1 MSWHDSPTFL
11 NWVLPALLSSSVAW
25 VCLVRRYH
33 GKGRLLGTHRSTWHS
48 VAMLGAMAGVAL
60 VLLILLPLLGK
71 VPPIAV
77 GVATGTGVIG
87 RGRVQA
93 DTTKPFVAVLT
104 LGTAHLLERLEEC
117 MATDCADWAD
127 SVMMGFKDISQMQIF
142 AHLVVVHALARQSN
156 KGRRKTVEACYEEA
170 DKAFGRAINT
180 ESQIGE
186 ACRVPAPD
194 GLPEPRRAR
203 TAAEEVESRR
213 AWGEAEHHCKL
224 LLQQAYLY
232 GRRSDDRALLTLRD
246 EVLASL
252 SYRPA
257 SVPTQSGRFNRTRGN
272 RR

>member
-1 MSWHDSPTFL
+1 
-11 NWVLPALLSSSVAW
+11 
-25 VCLVRRYH
+25 
-33 GKGRLLGTHRSTWHS
+33 
-48 VAMLGAMAGVAL
+48 MAGVAL
-60 VLLILLPLLGK
+60 VLLILLPVLGK

-127 SVMMGFKDISQMQIF
+127 SVMTGFKDISQMQIF
-142 AHLVVVHALARQSN
+142 AYSVMVHTLARQSN
-156 KGRRKTVEACYEEA
+156 KSRRKAVDACYEEA
-170 DKAFGRAINT
+170 DTAFTRAITT

-186 ACRVPAPD
+186 ACRVPASD
-194 GLPEPRRAR
+194 ALPEPRRPR
-203 TAAEEVESRR
+203 TVAEDVESRR
-213 AWGEAEHHCKL
+213 AWGEAEFSCKL

-246 EVLASL
+246 EVLASVSHQSAPL
-252 SYRPA
+252 
-257 SVPTQSGRFNRTRGN
+257 PTQSRRVKRTRGH